1 MSPALAAGTAE
12 RAVGTAPYQ
21 RHRPEHTLLY
31 QIVEQHYP
39 AFVAHLAE
47 QERPLPLEKQTRCHR
62 FSCGCWRRG
71 DVESQ
76 SSGATL

>member
-12 RAVGTAPYQ
+12 RAGGTAPDQ

-39 AFVAHLAE
+39 AFDMPANSYGPLKAAARARIT
-47 QERPLPLEKQTRCHR
+47 RPCGG
-62 FSCGCWRRG
+62 SC
-71 DVESQ
+71 
-76 SSGATL
+76 A